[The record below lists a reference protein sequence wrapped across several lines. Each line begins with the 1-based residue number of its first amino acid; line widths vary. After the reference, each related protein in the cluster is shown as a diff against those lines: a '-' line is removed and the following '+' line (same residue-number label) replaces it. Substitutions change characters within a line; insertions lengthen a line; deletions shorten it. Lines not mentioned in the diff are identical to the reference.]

1 MNTNQFNKLTVL
13 LQRLSEADIP
23 YTLSH
28 SRDDAIMILAFAPGE
43 YWEIEFMAD
52 GDIDVER
59 YRSNGH
65 IDDESVLEELFA
77 LCSDEETPTTEP
89 VNHDAIART

>member
-1 MNTNQFNKLTVL
+1 MKAGRFDKLLAFLERLNQAKIHYSLANTRSDAVTVL
-13 LQRLSEADIP
+13 A
-23 YTLSH
+23 Y
-28 SRDDAIMILAFAPGE
+28 APGE
-43 YWEIEFMAD
+43 FWEIDFLAD

-77 LCSDEETPTTEP
+77 LWSEDVPTEEP
-89 VNHDAIART
+89 VNQDGSVSRN